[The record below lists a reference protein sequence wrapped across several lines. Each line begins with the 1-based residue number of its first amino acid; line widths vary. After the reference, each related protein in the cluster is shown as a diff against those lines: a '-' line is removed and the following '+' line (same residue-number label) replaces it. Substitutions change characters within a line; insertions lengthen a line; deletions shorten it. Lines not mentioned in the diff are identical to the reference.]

1 MFLFTFLG
9 KMKPVSLKKCKER
22 YKNEILFMLKP

>member
-9 KMKPVSLKKCKER
+9 NMKPIYFKKCKER
-22 YKNEILFMLKP
+22 YKNEILFM

>member
-9 KMKPVSLKKCKER
+9 KLKPIYLKKCKER
-22 YKNEILFMLKP
+22 YKNEILLM